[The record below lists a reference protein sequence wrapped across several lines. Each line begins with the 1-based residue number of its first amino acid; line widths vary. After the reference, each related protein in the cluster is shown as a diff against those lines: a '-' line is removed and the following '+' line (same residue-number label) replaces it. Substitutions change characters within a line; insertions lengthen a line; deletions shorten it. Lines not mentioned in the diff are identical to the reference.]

1 MPVGYGSE
9 PDVDALLRELAAAN
23 ERYEALK
30 RAHSALG
37 QRLLAE
43 RLRFAEMLAALDR
56 SDLDR
61 AKAAFRIAELENQL
75 EIAEAEAAE
84 ARFGKQHE

>member
-1 MPVGYGSE
+1 MPTSSD
-9 PDVDALLRELAAAN
+9 PHPDALLRELAAAR
-23 ERYEALK
+23 ERYEALQ
-30 RAHSALG
+30 RAHTALG
-37 QRLLAE
+37 RRLLEE

-61 AKAAFRIAELENQL
+61 AEAALRIAELENRL

-84 ARFGKQHE
+84 ARFDRQHD